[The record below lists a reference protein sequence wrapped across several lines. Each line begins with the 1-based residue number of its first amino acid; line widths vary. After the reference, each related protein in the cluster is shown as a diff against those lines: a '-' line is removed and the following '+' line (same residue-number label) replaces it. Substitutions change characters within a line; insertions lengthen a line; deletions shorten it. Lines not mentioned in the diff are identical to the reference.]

1 MEVMLLWPHLRRL
14 STMAEPCHLVSFAGV
29 YRFRLT
35 LASLSANDSV
45 CVLSCL
51 LCGGRHPLW
60 VVQAVEKNW
69 VLDSDSNIHGDSH
82 QIIFT
87 GARNSLVVHD
97 PGLSADTLEDQ
108 AQPLV
113 KETRSQSK
121 RLEREKKK

>member
-1 MEVMLLWPHLRRL
+1 MI
-14 STMAEPCHLVSFAGV
+14 
-29 YRFRLT
+29 RF
-35 LASLSANDSV
+35 V
-45 CVLSCL
+45 FLSCL

-60 VVQAVEKNW
+60 VVQAIGKNW
-69 VLDSDSNIHGDSH
+69 VLDSGSNIHGDSH

-121 RLEREKKK
+121 RLERERKKKGKETIGKKAKSRKITQTIITVVKKT